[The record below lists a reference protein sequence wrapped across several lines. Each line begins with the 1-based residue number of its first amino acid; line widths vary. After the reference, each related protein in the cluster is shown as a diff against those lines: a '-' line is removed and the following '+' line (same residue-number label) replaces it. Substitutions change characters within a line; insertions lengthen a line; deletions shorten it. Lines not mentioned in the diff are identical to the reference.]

1 MLVVPHLILKN
12 EDKFLLTRRSSAKK
26 IWPNHWHCVSG
37 SIEKGESPQEAI
49 IREAEEEIGLK
60 IKEVK
65 LVTTMFI
72 VENDYFNSANK
83 YYGVELFF
91 LADLPY
97 DQEPINAEPLKQDAM
112 DWFYIDKLPSPMIPG
127 VKFGLESYFNN
138 LNYVEFRNG

>member
-12 EDKFLLTRRSSAKK
+12 GDKILLTRRSFRKQ

-49 IREAEEEIGLK
+49 VREAEEEIGLK

-65 LVTTMFI
+65 LVTTIFI
-72 VENDYFNSANK
+72 AENSYLNCVNK

-91 LADLPY
+91 LADLP
-97 DQEPINAEPLKQDAM
+97 DNQEPINAEPLKQDAM
-112 DWFYIDKLPSPMIPG
+112 DWFYIDRLPSPMIPG
-127 VKFGLESYFNN
+127 VKFGLESYYKN
-138 LNYVEFRNG
+138 LNYAEFRNV